1 MTILFA
7 GDVPYHFVRHDS
19 PFFYCSFLSFRLP
32 GLNSVCMSI
41 SGSLY
46 SPFHGWKWKI
56 LRHTVS
62 RILYKTPVD
71 KSDCD
76 LYNLNNF
83 KTTL

>member
-19 PFFYCSFLSFRLP
+19 
-32 GLNSVCMSI
+32 
-41 SGSLY
+41 
-46 SPFHGWKWKI
+46 GWKWKI